1 MHPRDPN
8 REMLEAVVER
18 LGPLADEMVFVGGCA
33 TGLLITDPGAPE
45 VRPTR
50 DVDAIVEIASRVEFH
65 RLQGSL
71 RDRGFVEDDSPDAPI
86 SRWRHEKYVLDVM
99 PTDERVLGF
108 GNAWYRAAW
117 QCAATLEL
125 PGGRVIRHIPAP
137 LFLATKLAAFDGR
150 GAGDYLSSHDLED
163 FVAVVDGRPT
173 LLDEFLAT
181 KLAAFDGRGAGDYLS
196 SHDLEDFVAVVD
208 GRPTLLHEFEAAED
222 NLKRH
227 LAERIGRL
235 LDDPD
240 FEYALPGLLPADAA
254 SQARV
259 GTVRERLASM
269 AERGR

>member
-33 TGLLITDPGAPE
+33 TGLLITDPGASG

-65 RLQGSL
+65 RLQESL
-71 RDRGFVEDDSPDAPI
+71 RDRGFVEDDSPGAPI
-86 SRWRHEKYVLDVM
+86 SRWRHKRYVLDVM
-99 PTDERVLGF
+99 PTDARVLGF
-108 GNAWYRAAW
+108 GNPWYRAAW
-117 QCAATLEL
+117 QTAHALEL
-125 PGGRVIRHIPAP
+125 PGGRLIRHIPAP

-150 GAGDYLSSHDLED
+150 GAGDYLASHDLED

-173 LLDEFLAT
+173 ILDEF
-181 KLAAFDGRGAGDYLS
+181 G
-196 SHDLEDFVAVVD
+196 
-208 GRPTLLHEFEAAED
+208 AAED
-222 NLKRH
+222 NLKRD

-254 SQARV
+254 SQARL
-259 GTVRERLASM
+259 GTLRERLASM
-269 AERGR
+269 AGRG

>member
-8 REMLEAVVER
+8 REMLEAVVEL

-33 TGLLITDPGAPE
+33 TGLLITDPGAPG

-99 PTDERVLGF
+99 PTDAQVLGF

-117 QCAATLEL
+117 QSAPTLEL

-137 LFLATKLAAFDGR
+137 LFLATKLAAFEGR
-150 GAGDYLSSHDLED
+150 GDGDYLASPDLED
-163 FVAVVDGRPT
+163 FVAVVDGRST
-173 LLDEFLAT
+173 LLDEF
-181 KLAAFDGRGAGDYLS
+181 
-196 SHDLEDFVAVVD
+196 
-208 GRPTLLHEFEAAED
+208 EASED

-259 GTVRERLASM
+259 GTLRERLASM
-269 AERGR
+269 AGRGQ